1 MKMLINGKPT
11 PSGTGAVLNVTN
23 PYDGSLLDTVPSAT
37 REDVE
42 LAVAGAV
49 EAQKAWSKVPV
60 MDRSEVI
67 KRFVALL
74 DRDKEELAQT
84 LTAEM
89 GKPILAARGEVECAR
104 DTFLSF
110 AEKARHIYG
119 TVIPAGC
126 EPGNEKTVLMT
137 VREPLGVIACVIP
150 FNFPC
155 WSFSVKVAPAVI
167 AGNSVVVKPS
177 SDAPLTL
184 LKMGR
189 LLMEAGLPDGVLQ
202 MVTGSG
208 STVGSWLC
216 GHKDVHG
223 ITLTGSTPVG
233 IATAQAGASHLAHV
247 TLELGGND
255 AFIVLEDADLELAAD
270 QVVAGRMSNNGQ
282 VCCSPKRYLIQEE
295 VAEGFSQKV
304 LQRLAALKRGD
315 PSDPDSQI
323 SCLVSEKAAIEVE
336 EQVEHTIAQGAR
348 LLLGGVREGS
358 YYAPTV
364 LADVTPDMDVAKD
377 MEIFGPVVPII
388 RIKDMDEAIEIA
400 NASSYG
406 LGSSVFTRDM
416 AKATKAARLLQS
428 GAVVINGS
436 SYFSTIEMAFG
447 GYKHSGIG
455 REGVSV
461 SYDDVT
467 QIKTIVLKNILE
479 S

>member
-295 VAEGFSQKV
+295 VAEGFTQKV

-388 RIKDMDEAIEIA
+388 RIKDLDEAIEIA

-479 S
+479 A

>member
-1 MKMLINGKPT
+1 
-11 PSGTGAVLNVTN
+11 
-23 PYDGSLLDTVPSAT
+23 
-37 REDVE
+37 
-42 LAVAGAV
+42 
-49 EAQKAWSKVPV
+49 

-295 VAEGFSQKV
+295 VAEGFTQKV

-388 RIKDMDEAIEIA
+388 RIKDLDEAIEIA

>member
-295 VAEGFSQKV
+295 VAEGFTQKV

-388 RIKDMDEAIEIA
+388 RIKDLDEAIEIA

>member
-60 MDRSEVI
+60 VDRSEVI

-295 VAEGFSQKV
+295 VAEGFTQKV

-388 RIKDMDEAIEIA
+388 RIKDLDEAIEIA

>member
-233 IATAQAGASHLAHV
+233 IATAQAGAAHLAHV

-295 VAEGFSQKV
+295 VAEGFTQKV

-388 RIKDMDEAIEIA
+388 RIKDLDEAIEIA